1 MSTGNTLMVGNMIGS
16 SWSSNDNGGL
26 EPKPWWI
33 LAFMIAFV
41 VFEFIKWTFFR

>member
-16 SWSSNDNGGL
+16 SFSSNNGEL

-33 LAFMIAFV
+33 LAFMIGFI
-41 VFEFIKWTFFR
+41 VFELIKWTFFR